1 MKFLPEQNIHYI
13 CSVAL
18 SPLSQG
24 FHFPESTHILLQNL
38 HQFPKLVSQRHF
50 VVVYVAE
57 SVTGLSS
64 NAFSTQGVLCIQPWP
79 ITLRTL
85 WSNMTEGDI
94 VVDCLP
100 STKSKHT

>member
-24 FHFPESTHILLQNL
+24 IHFPESTHILLQNL
-38 HQFPKLVSQRHF
+38 HQFPKLFQRHF
-50 VVVYVAE
+50 VLVYVAE
-57 SVTGLSS
+57 SMIGLSS
-64 NAFSTQGVLCIQPWP
+64 NAFNTQGVLCIWPWP

-85 WSNMTEGDI
+85 WSNVTEGDI
-94 VVDCLP
+94 GVDCLP
-100 STKSKHT
+100 STKSKHI